1 MEVVAHKSSIE
12 CQGIPILSVIIP
24 SLNESGT
31 IGTTI
36 ERLNELAGI
45 SEIIVVDGGSIDE
58 TGAIAAARGATV
70 IKSQPG
76 RGRQL
81 SLGAS
86 IAKGQV
92 LWFLHADTIPLD
104 DSAQL
109 IEEILRDPSIIG
121 GNFRVR
127 FSGPSIPARFMTWLY
142 PKLRMIGLFYGD
154 SAIFVR
160 RSVYERAGGFNS
172 YQIFEDLD
180 LIRRLRREGRMAQL
194 SAEVITSS
202 RRFEGKSFTLTF
214 LRWASLQLLYWL
226 GVNPNRLAGLYR

>member
-1 MEVVAHKSSIE
+1 
-12 CQGIPILSVIIP
+12 
-24 SLNESGT
+24 
-31 IGTTI
+31 
-36 ERLNELAGI
+36 
-45 SEIIVVDGGSIDE
+45 
-58 TGAIAAARGATV
+58 
-70 IKSQPG
+70 
-76 RGRQL
+76 
-81 SLGAS
+81 
-86 IAKGQV
+86 
-92 LWFLHADTIPLD
+92 
-104 DSAQL
+104 
-109 IEEILRDPSIIG
+109 
-121 GNFRVR
+121 
-127 FSGPSIPARFMTWLY
+127 MTWLY